1 MKSELHQKKN
11 RQRNLVPAKTGI
23 LILIM
28 AFIMTI
34 IHYAAYGLTSSLTLH
49 NLDAYTRSYY
59 LGFMNDLYPCFI
71 SPMIVLFEAPV
82 ITRKIKKSFSNSM
95 NNMNEKFELKNN
107 LN

>member
-95 NNMNEKFELKNN
+95 NNMYEKFELKNN